1 MQLDSEQL
9 SAVVST
15 SNALCILAG
24 PGSGKTRVLTA
35 RIAHFL
41 ETQTGFAPRA
51 TAVTFTRK
59 AAAELSQ
66 RLEVLVGA
74 GSKQM
79 RIGTF
84 HWLALE
90 GLRIGWGKRSK
101 HPPAI
106 LQDLTRLAT
115 RLRPRV
121 DRAWLEMA
129 LEEISWA
136 QARLLNPEDYET
148 AALCNGRPPWGEP
161 KEVAE
166 LYWDLTTEKRRKH
179 VLDLG
184 DLIPAYLD
192 LLESDQEF
200 AAAQRWMAKAVF
212 VDEMQDSNLAQLAV
226 LSAWL
231 DLPELREWARER
243 ALGSPG
249 AAPTRHDPI
258 PESSNNK
265 LFVLEEDRLLCLVG
279 DPDQAIYSWNGSD
292 PELMWLLPK
301 LFRDMEVVELRANY
315 RSKSEIAMAAS
326 RLIGSR
332 AGQARVASGR
342 KISVSSAKAA
352 SSKGASPSTESP
364 AILIAS
370 RNDEHEEALG
380 VVSELCQ
387 WASRATGWQSCA
399 VLARTRQQLRSLA
412 RILQAEGIPWQMRE
426 LSSEG
431 PSGSEESSDRGAVQ
445 LLSFHQAKGLE
456 WDAVWL
462 IGLEDGLVPHW
473 SCLTKA
479 QIEEERRVLY
489 VALTRAKLQLRG
501 SWCRNRTL
509 ADGTTLACKP
519 SRFLSDLGPSIDLA
533 DLEIPQ
539 RPPDRIET
547 KAPRGY
553 IGQGEGRFRK
563 IAENGR
569 FSRQ

>member
-9 SAVVST
+9 SAVVSK
-15 SNALCILAG
+15 SNALCIIAG

-35 RIAHFL
+35 RIAHLL

-66 RLEVLVGA
+66 RLEMLVGA
-74 GSKQM
+74 SSKQM
-79 RIGTF
+79 RVGTF

-101 HPPAI
+101 RPPAI
-106 LQDLTRLAT
+106 LQDLARLAT
-115 RLRPRV
+115 RLRPKV
-121 DRAWLEMA
+121 DRVWLEMA

-136 QARLLNPEDYET
+136 QARLLTPEDYET

-166 LYWDLTTEKRRKH
+166 LYWELTTEKRRKH

-192 LLESDQEF
+192 LFESDQEF

-231 DLPELREWARER
+231 DLPEMREWARKR
-243 ALGSPG
+243 ALYSPG
-249 AAPTRHDPI
+249 ATPTCHDPT
-258 PESSNNK
+258 PESSNDK
-265 LFVLEEDRLLCLVG
+265 LFVLEEDRSLCLVG

-301 LFRDMEVVELRANY
+301 LFQDMEVVELRANY
-315 RSKSEIAMAAS
+315 RSKSEIALAAS
-326 RLIGSR
+326 RLIESKPGQSGVSFGR
-332 AGQARVASGR
+332 EAGTLLETSDRLPHAP
-342 KISVSSAKAA
+342 SS
-352 SSKGASPSTESP
+352 SESP
-364 AILIAS
+364 VISIVS
-370 RNDEHEEALG
+370 RNDEQEEALG
-380 VVSELCQ
+380 VASELCQ
-387 WASRATGWQSCA
+387 WASLATGWQSCA

-412 RILQAEGIPWQMRE
+412 RVLQAEGIPWQMRE
-426 LSSEG
+426 PSPEGSSD
-431 PSGSEESSDRGAVQ
+431 SEESSDYGTVQ

-462 IGLEDGLVPHW
+462 IGLEEGLVPYW
-473 SCLTKA
+473 SCLAKA

-489 VALTRAKLQLRG
+489 VAFTRAKLQLRG

-509 ADGTTLACKP
+509 ADGRTLTCKP
-519 SRFLSDLGPSIDLA
+519 SRFLSDLGSNIDLVH
-533 DLEIPQ
+533 LEIPQ
-539 RPPDRIET
+539 GRPNRIET
-547 KAPRGY
+547 KPLPVILGKERGDS
-553 IGQGEGRFRK
+553 K
-563 IAENGR
+563 T
-569 FSRQ
+569 